1 MLKWFKIGSP
11 RGEYTMNGDFVGK
24 WLDDLKKFWLN
35 KDIESAIS
43 LFKNT
48 AFYQE
53 TPFMDPYTTLED
65 TYMKN
70 GMNYLEIIGFQK
82 KEKNFTKKEKNM

>member
-1 MLKWFKIGSP
+1 
-11 RGEYTMNGDFVGK
+11 MNRDFVGK

-70 GMNYLEIIGFQK
+70 GNMLKMKIFKILKLNYWQLMVVQ
-82 KEKNFTKKEKNM
+82 

>member
-11 RGEYTMNGDFVGK
+11 GGEYTMNRDFVGN

-35 KDIESAIS
+35 KDIEIAIS

-70 GMNYLEIIGFQK
+70 GNMLKMKIFKILKLNYWQLMVVQ
-82 KEKNFTKKEKNM
+82 